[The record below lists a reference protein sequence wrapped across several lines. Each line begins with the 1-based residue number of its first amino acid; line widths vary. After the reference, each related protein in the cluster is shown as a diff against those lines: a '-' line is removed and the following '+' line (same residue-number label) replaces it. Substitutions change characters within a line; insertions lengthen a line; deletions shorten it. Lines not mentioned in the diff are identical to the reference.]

1 MQVVEQLPA
10 AGVGFDRGIVV
21 HRGVRERLQLAGG
34 LCPRSIEQRGSC
46 LGEQAA
52 AGKLA
57 GGIGLGRSF
66 EVAQVGAVGRLEGG
80 VDSRHGADASGAVD
94 GGAHELRGIGQFARR
109 AGIKR
114 NGDALGAVAGQVDE
128 QRHVD
133 PREAW

>member
-10 AGVGFDRGIVV
+10 AGVGFDRGIVA

-34 LCPRSIEQRGSC
+34 LCPRSIEQRGSY

-66 EVAQVGAVGRLEGG
+66 EVAQAGAVGRLEGG

-94 GGAHELRGIGQFARR
+94 GGAHELRGIGQFA
-109 AGIKR
+109 
-114 NGDALGAVAGQVDE
+114 
-128 QRHVD
+128 
-133 PREAW
+133 